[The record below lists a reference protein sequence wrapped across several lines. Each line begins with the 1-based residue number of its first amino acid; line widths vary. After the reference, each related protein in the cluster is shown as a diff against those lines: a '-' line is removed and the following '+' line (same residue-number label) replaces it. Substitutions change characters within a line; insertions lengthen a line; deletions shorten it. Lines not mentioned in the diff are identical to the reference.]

1 MGIVHDTGVFQ
12 YSCTSPRTMRIAAS
26 LMEKGIPFSRIVDST
41 YYEKT
46 FIQNQLLGRALMES
60 FLMFDG
66 KMIVSCIRKKDMDF
80 YNASPA
86 DMDGIVSQMR
96 NTAGVEVS
104 VFMYELE
111 TGTWKV
117 SLRSVDKV
125 DVSVVAR
132 IYGGGGHARAAGV
145 TMQGSCYDVVNNL
158 TLYLEKELV

>member
-12 YSCTSPRTMRIAAS
+12 YSCTSPRTMQIAAS

-41 YYEKT
+41 YYQKT
-46 FIQNQLLGRALMES
+46 FIQNQLLGRALLES

-66 KMIVSCIRKKDMDF
+66 KLIVSCIRRRDMEF
-80 YNASPA
+80 YNATPA

-104 VFMYELE
+104 IFMYELE

-125 DVSVVAR
+125 DVSVVAQM
-132 IYGGGGHARAAGV
+132 YGGGGHARAAGV